1 MFELIISTK
10 MGTRHSVAVRDAY
23 EANAELERF
32 ENDYLKSHPNDEIED
47 ASVLNNVGERV
58 SRYYNGQLED
68 FN

>member
-1 MFELIISTK
+1 MFELVISTK
-10 MGTRHSVAVRDAY
+10 MGARHSVAVRDVY

-32 ENDYLKSHPNDEIED
+32 KNDYLKSHPNDEIED
-47 ASVLNNVGERV
+47 ASVLNDVGDRV